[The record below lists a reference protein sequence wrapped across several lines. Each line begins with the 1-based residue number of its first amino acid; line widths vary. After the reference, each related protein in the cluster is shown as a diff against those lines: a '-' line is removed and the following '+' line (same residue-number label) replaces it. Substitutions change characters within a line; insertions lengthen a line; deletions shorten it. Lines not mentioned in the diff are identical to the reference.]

1 MAESSY
7 KYNQD
12 GHLPGTVKIGGWNQ
26 FGVFH
31 EQPFGSG
38 SPTVAATFNSMP
50 IKSDWAIYGIMD
62 QLVWR
67 APDSK
72 GPKGI
77 GLFGRVIG
85 APTEQNLVDFYADG
99 GITFSGMIPNR
110 PDDLLGIG
118 FAYTGISREF
128 NAAELGEPVAR
139 NYEAL
144 IEVCYTYQ
152 IQSGW
157 TLQPDF
163 QYIFQPG
170 GNVPGVD
177 DAAVWGVRTTLNF

>member
-1 MAESSY
+1 M
-7 KYNQD
+7 
-12 GHLPGTVKIGGWNQ
+12 
-26 FGVFH
+26 
-31 EQPFGSG
+31 
-38 SPTVAATFNSMP
+38 
-50 IKSDWAIYGIMD
+50 
-62 QLVWR
+62 
-67 APDSK
+67 
-72 GPKGI
+72 
-77 GLFGRVIG
+77 IG